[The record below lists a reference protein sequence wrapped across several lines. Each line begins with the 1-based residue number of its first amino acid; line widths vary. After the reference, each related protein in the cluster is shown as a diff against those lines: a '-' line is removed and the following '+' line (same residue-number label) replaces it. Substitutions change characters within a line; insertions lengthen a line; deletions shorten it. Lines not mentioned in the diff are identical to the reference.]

1 MNHKF
6 LPHTNEEIRQ
16 MLDRIGFKD
25 LDKLYS
31 EIPEESLFKGEYDI
45 PNAMSELEIRA
56 FLINSVKKMIYLPAS
71 PVVEFMIII
80 AQVQSQIS

>member
-31 EIPEESLFKGEYDI
+31 EIPEEIRFKGEC
-45 PNAMSELEIRA
+45 NERIRDSC
-56 FLINSVKKMIYLPAS
+56 F
-71 PVVEFMIII
+71 F
-80 AQVQSQIS
+80 